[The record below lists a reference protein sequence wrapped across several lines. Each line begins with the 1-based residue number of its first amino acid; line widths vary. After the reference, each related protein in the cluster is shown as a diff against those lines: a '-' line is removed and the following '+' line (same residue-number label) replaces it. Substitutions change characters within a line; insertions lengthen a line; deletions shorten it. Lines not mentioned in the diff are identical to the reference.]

1 MSNQTLGRVYRNY
14 RKNITS
20 TIRGIIFYP
29 IHAYRTYYQ
38 QTKRVINNI
47 IFHPGDAYR
56 MYGKH
61 VRHATRGLV
70 FHAIVIAFGFV
81 MIYPLIW
88 MLASSFKGESE
99 IWTETSSLIPNELNL
114 DNYRSGWKG
123 FAGISFTTFFKN
135 SLWVSGVS
143 TLASVFSS
151 AIVAYGFARIRFT
164 GKKFWFAVMLSTMML
179 PSQVQLIPQYILFSK
194 LDWIN
199 SYKPLI
205 IPRFFGMPFFIFM
218 MVQFIRGIPVEL
230 DEAAEI
236 DGCSRAGIFFRIIL
250 PLIKPALGTSAI
262 FAFYWSWDDFLTPLI
277 YLNDPRK
284 YTVSVAL
291 RNFADPSSVTNW
303 GAVFAMGI
311 LALVPVFLL
320 FILFQRYMV
329 EGISTTGLKG

>member
-1 MSNQTLGRVYRNY
+1 MSDRTFSQYR
-14 RKNITS
+14 RKIKNPLKDIVFLPVRAFRS
-20 TIRGIIFYP
+20 R
-29 IHAYRTYYQ
+29 YQ
-38 QTKRVINNI
+38 QTQRVIRFTI
-47 IFHPGDAYR
+47 AHPREAFWRYQ
-56 MYGKH
+56 KH
-61 VRHATRGLV
+61 LRSVARGV
-70 FHAIVIAFGFV
+70 IFHAIVIAFGFV

-164 GKKFWFAVMLSTMML
+164 GKKFWFALMLSTMML
-179 PSQVQLIPQYILFSK
+179 PSQVQLIPQYIMFSK

>member
-1 MSNQTLGRVYRNY
+1 MSDRAFSQY
-14 RKNITS
+14 RKKTKTPLKDIVLS
-20 TIRGIIFYP
+20 PVRAF
-29 IHAYRTYYQ
+29 RSRFQ
-38 QTKRVINNI
+38 QTQRVIRFTI
-47 IFHPGDAYR
+47 AHPREAFWRYQ
-56 MYGKH
+56 KH
-61 VRHATRGLV
+61 LRSAARGLI
-70 FHAIVIAFGFV
+70 FHAIVIAFGFM

-143 TLASVFSS
+143 TVASVFSS